1 MLQKRLSVVVSCCFH
16 TTFIN
21 GNLDFLGGIWI
32 GKFRDLRRTFS
43 GPSSQ
48 VKRIEF
54 GIFQGK
60 CSWTWRICGMSIDST
75 DVFIK
80 SVDFTTEIGGNMT
93 DNEDG
98 MTKV

>member
-1 MLQKRLSVVVSCCFH
+1 MGIWNF
-16 TTFIN
+16 F
-21 GNLDFLGGIWI
+21 GGTWI

-43 GPSSQ
+43 APSSQ

-54 GIFQGK
+54 GIIQGK
-60 CSWTWRICGMSIDST
+60 CSWTWRICGMRIDST
-75 DVFIK
+75 NVFIK

-98 MTKV
+98 VTKV